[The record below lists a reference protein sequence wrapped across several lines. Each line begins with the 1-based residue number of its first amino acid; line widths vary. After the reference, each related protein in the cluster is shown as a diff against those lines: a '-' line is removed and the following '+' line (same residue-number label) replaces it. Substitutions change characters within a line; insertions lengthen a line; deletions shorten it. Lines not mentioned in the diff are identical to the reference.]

1 MSLIGPIA
9 QSLGPLGQILAT
21 NSNDILAIS
30 LGLLGLVSLAL
41 YKTKKELLETSKSWV
56 GATVVLSFLT
66 ILFRGMGAVCGC
78 TWYTDPSTGAI
89 QQLVPITYLL
99 IAGSFFAILYNFNI
113 PMLKKHK
120 WLISIPLSV
129 PLSITSNILFPL
141 VASTP
146 PWLIIEIIILSPAG
160 AIYSSFVYEKAVL
173 HMGDYRARMRRF
185 IEQGE
190 KGKKGGIALPE
201 EKQGFSYFTYGL
213 LGRKIGRL
221 LPIFNSLKQVLSQA
235 GMKIGYKA
243 YVSSM
248 VFTAMLGG
256 GLSFFVWFLILN
268 LGLGSA
274 FGLTF
279 SITSVLLSIVLAIGL
294 AVLTGAAILGFFYI
308 LPFMKVGSRRQR
320 LDTFLPFTAS
330 YMTVLAS
337 AGVTPERILRS
348 TAEKDPKFM
357 LSDEIANVIG
367 RIDLLGYDVINAM
380 NAEVERS
387 PSTNYQD
394 LLRGF
399 AGVIRTG
406 GDMKKFF
413 QGITDHLFQKRAL
426 SVQSFLDTLGIIAE
440 TYVLML
446 IAFPLMLVVMLSIM
460 ASIGGNLGGVDVF
473 SFMYLLAFILIPICG
488 VMFLFILDTMQP
500 KG

>member
-1 MSLIGPIA
+1 MSLIDPIVPM
-9 QSLGPLGQILAT
+9 LGPVGQILAT
-21 NSNDILAIS
+21 NSNDILSILLGLIGIVS
-30 LGLLGLVSLAL
+30 LGL
-41 YKTKKELLETSKSWV
+41 YKAKKDLFETSKAWV
-56 GATVVLSFLT
+56 GATVVLSALT
-66 ILFRGMGAVCGC
+66 IFFRGIGAVCGC
-78 TWYTDPSTGAI
+78 TWYTDNNGAV
-89 QQLVPITYLL
+89 QQLVPVTYLL
-99 IAGSFFAILYNFNI
+99 ISGSFFAILYNFNI
-113 PMLKKHK
+113 SAIKKHK
-120 WLISIPLSV
+120 WLISIPLSI
-129 PLSITSNILFPL
+129 PLSIASNIFFPL

-146 PWLIIEIIILSPAG
+146 PWVIIEIIILSPLG

-173 HMGDYRARMRRF
+173 HMGDYRTRMRRF
-185 IEQGE
+185 LEQGE
-190 KGKKGGIALPE
+190 RGKKGGVALPE

-213 LGRKIGRL
+213 LGRRIGRL
-221 LPIFNSLKQVLSQA
+221 LPIFSGLKEVLSQA

-243 YVSSM
+243 YVSTM
-248 VFTAMLGG
+248 VFVAMLGG

-268 LGLGSA
+268 LGLGA
-274 FGLTF
+274 VFGLTF
-279 SITSVLLSIVLAIGL
+279 SITSVLLSIVISIGL
-294 AVLTGAAILGFFYI
+294 AFLTGAAILGFFYI
-308 LPFMKVGSRRQR
+308 MPFMKVGSRRQR
-320 LDTFLPFTAS
+320 LDNFLPFTAS

-357 LSDEIANVIG
+357 LYDEIANVIG

-380 NAEVERS
+380 NSETERS

-426 SVQSFLDTLGIIAE
+426 SVQSFLDSLGIIAE

-500 KG
+500 RG